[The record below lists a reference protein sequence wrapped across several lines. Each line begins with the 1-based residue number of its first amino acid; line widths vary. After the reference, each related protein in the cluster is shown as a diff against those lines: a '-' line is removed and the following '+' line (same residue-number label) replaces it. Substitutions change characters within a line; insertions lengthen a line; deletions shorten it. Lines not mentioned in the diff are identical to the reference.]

1 MFSKTESKL
10 ARFALVGVLSS
21 AVVTT
26 ASAQTPAP
34 ARAILEAFPD
44 SVQASIENHQ
54 KQLAIAAQ
62 SVTSVPS
69 YLLVPTLNRWQPG
82 SAVRVAF
89 SGGDSEL
96 RSRIEDAA
104 NEWTKPGI
112 ANIKFQFRDATGK
125 FLEWSATDPD
135 FRAEIRVAFGS
146 GNGGGYWSHVGRD
159 SINRDMTGGRPGEA
173 SLNLDSFDQGLP
185 PDWRA
190 VVIHEFGHAL
200 GFQHEHQNPVG
211 GCDFRFEDD
220 AGYVQ
225 TKDAQGWFITDP
237 NGHRPGLYTLLGG
250 YKNYWPRAKVDFN
263 LKALQVSSAYLVGQF
278 DKLSIM
284 KYFFGAFMFAGGENS
299 PCYTNSENLVLSAQD
314 KEGAR
319 KAYSFDA
326 IAIAATVL
334 QKKQVLGE
342 ILTNPRTSA
351 PFQSNIRSQL
361 QQLQ

>member
-1 MFSKTESKL
+1 MFSKTKCKM
-10 ARFALVGVLSS
+10 AVVTLVGVLACAAVTS
-21 AVVTT
+21 AF
-26 ASAQTPAP
+26 AQTPDP
-34 ARAILEAFPD
+34 GRHVLEAFPD
-44 SVQASIENHQ
+44 SVQASIENHRR
-54 KQLAIAAQ
+54 QLAIASQ

-82 SAVRVAF
+82 SVVRVAF

-96 RSRIEDAA
+96 RSKIEDAA
-104 NEWTKPGI
+104 NEWAKPGI

-146 GNGGGYWSHVGRD
+146 GSGGGYWSHVGRD
-159 SINRDMTGGRPGEA
+159 SINRDMAGGRPGET
-173 SLNLDSFDQGLP
+173 SLNLDSFDRGLP
-185 PDWRA
+185 SDWRA

-220 AGYVQ
+220 VGYVQ
-225 TKDAQGWFITDP
+225 TKNAQGWFIPDP
-237 NGHRPGLYTLLGG
+237 NGHRPGLYTFLGG
-250 YKNYWPRAKVDFN
+250 YKNYWPQAKVDFN

-284 KYFFGAFMFAGGENS
+284 KYFFDAFMFTAGENS
-299 PCYTNSENLVLSAQD
+299 PCYTSTENLVLSAQD

-334 QKKQVLGE
+334 QKKQVLSE
-342 ILTNPRTSA
+342 ILTNPQTSA

-361 QQLQ
+361 EQLQ

>member
-1 MFSKTESKL
+1 MFSKTDCKMTL
-10 ARFALVGVLSS
+10 FTLVGVLSC

-34 ARAILEAFPD
+34 VRSLLEAFPD

-54 KQLAIAAQ
+54 RQLAIAAQ

-82 SAVRVAF
+82 NAVMVAF

-112 ANIKFQFRDATGK
+112 ANIKFQFRDTTGA

-159 SINRDMTGGRPGEA
+159 SINKDMVGGRPGEA

-225 TKDAQGWFITDP
+225 T
-237 NGHRPGLYTLLGG
+237 
-250 YKNYWPRAKVDFN
+250 
-263 LKALQVSSAYLVGQF
+263 
-278 DKLSIM
+278 
-284 KYFFGAFMFAGGENS
+284 
-299 PCYTNSENLVLSAQD
+299 
-314 KEGAR
+314 
-319 KAYSFDA
+319 
-326 IAIAATVL
+326 
-334 QKKQVLGE
+334 
-342 ILTNPRTSA
+342 
-351 PFQSNIRSQL
+351 
-361 QQLQ
+361 